1 LDDQL
6 AQIEK
11 HSDSVKMFKATWE
24 IFKSPFQPVMLHD
37 DDGKFI
43 LDTAR
48 QHGKPGKKKFKNL
61 FWLAK
66 VAWVLVHSMVAS
78 SLSTRK
84 EI

>member
-43 LDTAR
+43 LDDSEAAWQAR
-48 QHGKPGKKKFKNL
+48 KKKIQKSF
-61 FWLAK
+61 LA
-66 VAWVLVHSMVAS
+66 
-78 SLSTRK
+78 R
-84 EI
+84 